1 MKYAV
6 VTRLDQTYGYRTK
19 EGGYTTKHP
28 EAELWDDVQQASAVA
43 AKDTALNALAIRRE
57 DKDFADMTDET
68 LIQEVICVVEAV
80 EDEAE
85 FRARED
91 TW

>member
-6 VTRLDQTYGYRTK
+6 VTKLDQTYGYRTK
-19 EGGYTTKHP
+19 DGSYTTKHP
-28 EAELWDDVQQASAVA
+28 EVELWDDVRDASDA
-43 AKDTALNALAIRRE
+43 AAEDTASTVLAIRRE
-57 DKDFADMTDET
+57 AKYFVDTTDEN
-68 LIQEVICVVEAV
+68 LIQDVICVVEEV
-80 EDEAE
+80 PDEAE